1 VTDWMIQLRLTVDET
16 MLEEA
21 KRRMSELAAELE
33 TRPRFV
39 TAQTWYV
46 YATEQLKHSS
56 AKTVPGVPGR
66 DLPFIRRTKRG
77 KGTGPAA

>member
-1 VTDWMIQLRLTVDET
+1 VTDWVIQLRLTVDET

-33 TRPRFV
+33 VRPRFV
-39 TAQTWYV
+39 TAQAWYV
-46 YATEQLKHSS
+46 DATEQLKHPS
-56 AKTVPGVPGR
+56 AKTVPGR

-77 KGTGPAA
+77 KGMGPNA